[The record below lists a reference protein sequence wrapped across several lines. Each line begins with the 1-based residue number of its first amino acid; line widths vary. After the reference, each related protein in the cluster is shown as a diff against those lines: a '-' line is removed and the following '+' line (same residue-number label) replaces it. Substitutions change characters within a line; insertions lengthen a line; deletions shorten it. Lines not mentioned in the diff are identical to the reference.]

1 MFLEKIIT
9 EIKNINVN
17 SNKRFHKKKVRS
29 VLKRI
34 TVMATKF
41 KYNINSTHLWRLG
54 FELLTVIIQDWFA

>member
-41 KYNINSTHLWRLG
+41 KYNINSTHL
-54 FELLTVIIQDWFA
+54 